1 MPQPSSQHLHALSAT
16 ELKQLLDS
24 GQTSSVEIVQAL
36 QQRSRAV
43 DDRVRAFCLRFDEDA
58 LRLAA
63 DADAERKRGT
73 ARGVLHGLPVS
84 IKENIDMAGTDST
97 MGVVPR
103 RGQPASADAVTVRVL
118 RQQGAIALGKTN
130 VPQLLLAQESENA
143 IWGITHNPWNL
154 GRSPGGSS
162 GGEAA
167 AIASGQ
173 SPLGIGTDIGGSI
186 RIPAHFCGIF
196 GLKPTVDRWSNR
208 GSATAIPGQEFVR
221 AQMGPMA
228 RTAADLA
235 LLMRAVDPQLSAALD
250 PAVPP
255 FAVGDPAGCDLR
267 GLRVGMFCD
276 DGFLPANPAL
286 QRAVREAAEALRAA
300 GATVVDY
307 TPPEPELVYTWM
319 AGISAD
325 GGKTLEATLQGDDP
339 VRQLV
344 ATFRIARLPG
354 AVRQTLAQVLAL
366 RGDQRVARL
375 LRSLG
380 QKSVAELWQLTNAR
394 TLLRRKEFDAWAA
407 QGLDA
412 VICPP
417 HSLPAVPLGSSGD
430 LTLSVSYA
438 FRYVMLNFPA
448 GIAPVTRVR
457 SGEDQRAVVRDMV
470 EKRCAAAEAGSAGL
484 PVGVQVVTKPY
495 REDLNLAL
503 MAAIEAGVRGNPDY
517 PVTPVD
523 PRGS

>member
-1 MPQPSSQHLHALSAT
+1 MVAPSSQHLYALPAT
-16 ELKQLLDS
+16 ELRQLLNS

-36 QQRSRAV
+36 IARSQQV
-43 DDRVRAFCLRFDEDA
+43 DGKVRAFVLRFDQEA

-63 DADAERKRGT
+63 QADAERKRGE
-73 ARGVLHGLPVS
+73 AHGLLHGLPVS
-84 IKENIDMAGTDST
+84 IKENIDIAGTDST
-97 MGVVPR
+97 MGIVPR
-103 RGQPASADAVTVRVL
+103 RNTPAQTDAITVRVL

-130 VPQLLLAQESENA
+130 IPQLLLAQESENA
-143 IWGITHNPWNL
+143 IWGITHNPWHS

-173 SPLGIGTDIGGSI
+173 SPFGIGTDIGGSI

-208 GSATAIPGQEFVR
+208 GSATSIPGQELVR

-228 RTAADLA
+228 RTATDLA
-235 LLMRAVDPQLSAALD
+235 LLMEAVDPRLAAQMD

-255 FAVGDPAGCDLR
+255 FAIGDPASLDLK
-267 GLRVGMFCD
+267 GLRVGVFVD
-276 DGFLPANPAL
+276 DGFLAPNPAIARGVKL
-286 QRAVREAAEALRAA
+286 AADALRAA

-307 TPPEPELVYTWM
+307 TPPQPDLMYTWL

-325 GGKTLEATLQGDDP
+325 GGKTLEVTLQGDDP
-339 VRQLV
+339 VRQLKT
-344 ATFRIARLPG
+344 TFRLARLPTP
-354 AVRQTLAQVLAL
+354 VRMALAKVLAL
-366 RGDQRVARL
+366 RGDHRLARL
-375 LRSLG
+375 LSVLG
-380 QKSVAELWQLTNAR
+380 EKPLAEFWRLTNAR
-394 TLLRRKEFDAWAA
+394 TVLRRQEFDAWAT

-417 HSLPAVPLGSSGD
+417 HSLPAMPLGTSGD
-430 LTLSVSYA
+430 LTLSLSYA
-438 FRYVMLNFPA
+438 FRYVMLNYPA

-457 SGEDQRAVVRDMV
+457 AGEDQRAVVRDTLD
-470 EKRCAAAEAGSAGL
+470 KKCAAAEAGSVGL
-484 PVGVQVVTKPY
+484 PVGVQVVAKPY
-495 REDLNLAL
+495 REDLVLAL
-503 MAAIEAGVRGNPDY
+503 LAAIEHGVRDAQDY

-523 PRGS
+523 PQG